1 MAQLKA
7 EGRAPLAVLSGSN
20 GVHKGRSA
28 AHAVTVQA
36 SAAVAAPPDVPVLPA
51 PATPPQNVFVF
62 IEPSPFSHVC
72 ARPGQKTKSTVL
84 VGRTVVAQGKH

>member
-1 MAQLKA
+1 MQMAQLKA
-7 EGRAPLAVLSGSN
+7 EGRAPLAVLSGGN
-20 GVHKGRSA
+20 GVHKGRAA

-72 ARPGQKTKSTVL
+72 ARPLQKLEQAGLWRRVSQ
-84 VGRTVVAQGKH
+84 A

>member
-1 MAQLKA
+1 MAQLKT
-7 EGRAPLAVLSGSN
+7 EGRAPLAVLSGGN
-20 GVHKGRSA
+20 GVHKGRSG

-72 ARPGQKTKSTVL
+72 ARPSHKQSASWVWRVL
-84 VGRTVVAQGKH
+84 LARAD